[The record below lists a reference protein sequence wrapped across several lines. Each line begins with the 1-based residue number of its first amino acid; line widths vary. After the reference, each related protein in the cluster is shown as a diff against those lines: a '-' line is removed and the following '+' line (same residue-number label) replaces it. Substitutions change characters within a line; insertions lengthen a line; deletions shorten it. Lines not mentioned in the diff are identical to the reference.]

1 MFKER
6 KRSIHLMKILCFYID
21 SKLLQIDNLG
31 ISRKDRKLEK
41 V

>member
-6 KRSIHLMKILCFYID
+6 KSGIHLMKILCFYID
-21 SKLLQIDNLG
+21 SKLLQVDNLVMSG
-31 ISRKDRKLEK
+31 KDRKLEK